1 MSYHA
6 GPPASSRH
14 RAAAPACSIAHA
26 ANDHC
31 RTAPATQN
39 LAADRRSRDDNL
51 RAGWP
56 GRAGSFQPRVL
67 REHTAAYDSA
77 REGDTSAAR
86 SDGRT
91 RDGVRGPDASDD
103 DLRATARV
111 HPEPDAPLE
120 PDAPPEPDRP
130 PNVEPDPHRE
140 PRAHP
145 EPDRPPHPVDDAA
158 WRYVHDLDEPR
169 PGEGTPPFGL
179 PVLAEIPGLA
189 TVLEQLREAD
199 RFIARALEGIL
210 LLQDHADVAATTGVG
225 IDAWVTTIARRT
237 RADARMLLAAAEMV
251 RRLPT
256 LRTAFQQGQLSWAQ
270 VRSVALKARSLPTH
284 LDARVDSAIA
294 AALDGVGGAEPDAIT
309 RVISWSLAALQPQEV
324 ERRERREQEREFLSL
339 QPRLDGSGGRLW
351 GELGPTSWAVV
362 DAALGNITGQG
373 QTTLTAAPGTG
384 AGLGPVRGTEDE
396 SMTGPRTPG
405 EAGGPGSAARARAH
419 RLVELLDASL
429 TGAAGPAA
437 TRTLDPS
444 DDRTRGSGRDATGPD
459 VTTGTATGAS
469 RPQLILRADLD
480 SLLDRERT
488 PGTLLTSLLGG
499 HVHVSSRTARRLLDE
514 RGADL
519 RTVIL
524 DDTGGVVGVGR
535 RQRVAPGWLRDAV
548 LALHDTCAA
557 PGCVEPARSAEID
570 HARPW
575 HPVHPDDLP
584 GETDIDQLAPAC
596 PRHNLRKERDG
607 WQVQQSSD
615 GRRRWIHQRSGLRTD
630 TLPAVWRASGAPP
643 GPAPPDD
650 PAA

>member
-1 MSYHA
+1 MSYLACTPTSPRYHVA
-6 GPPASSRH
+6 V
-14 RAAAPACSIAHA
+14 PACSNAPTAIDRCQAH
-26 ANDHC
+26 
-31 RTAPATQN
+31 PATQDPQ
-39 LAADRRSRDDNL
+39 ADPTTIGDNL
-51 RAGWP
+51 RAGRP
-56 GRAGSFQPRVL
+56 RHAGAFQPRVL

-77 REGDTSAAR
+77 REGAR
-86 SDGRT
+86 PASRTDGEA
-91 RDGVRGPDASDD
+91 RDGVRDPDASGDGPGPTTSAHAEPDAHPGPDAQ
-103 DLRATARV
+103 
-111 HPEPDAPLE
+111 PEPSAP
-120 PDAPPEPDRP
+120 
-130 PNVEPDPHRE
+130 
-140 PRAHP
+140 P

-256 LRTAFQQGQLSWAQ
+256 LRAAFQQGQLSWAQ

-294 AALDGVGGAEPDAIT
+294 DALDGVGGAEPDAVT

-324 ERRERREQEREFLSL
+324 ERRERTEQEREFLSL

-362 DAALGNITGQG
+362 DAALGNIAGQG
-373 QTTLTAAPGTG
+373 QAALEAAPGPED
-384 AGLGPVRGTEDE
+384 GLGALQGAEDD
-396 SMTGPRTPG
+396 STAGPRPPA

-419 RLVELLDASL
+419 RLVELLDARL
-429 TGAAGPAA
+429 AGAGEPSVC
-437 TRTLDPS
+437 RTQDSS
-444 DDRTRGSGRDATGPD
+444 DDRVDGDGGGASSS
-459 VTTGTATGAS
+459 GTATGTAPTAS

-499 HVHVSSRTARRLLDE
+499 HVHVSSRTAQRLLDE

-557 PGCVEPARSAEID
+557 PGCAEPARSAEMD

-596 PRHNLRKERDG
+596 ARHNLRKERDG

-630 TLPAVWRASGAPP
+630 TVPAVWRASGAPS
-643 GPAPPDD
+643 GPAPPDH